1 MYNFFQLHTENFD
14 ECRETIK
21 NIFWMYQDM
30 IRSYGGFGHNIDF
43 ETVNYE
49 KFILVEI
56 IDEGMNGF
64 NEEVEMLR
72 QGSLVALCCEVQD
85 MLDEMRRDDR
95 VYNFIKELTTIPEIK
110 KMPFENDVLTSMLLA
125 LEEKPGDYWETLEF
139 GKLFSKNLE
148 NVYKKFV
155 INYFKRLL
163 VESESRF

>member
-1 MYNFFQLHTENFD
+1 
-14 ECRETIK
+14 
-21 NIFWMYQDM
+21 M

-72 QGSLVALCCEVQD
+72 QGSLVALCCEVHD

-95 VYNFIKELTTIPEIK
+95 VYNFIKGLITIPEIK
-110 KMPFENDVLTSMLLA
+110 KMPFESDVLTSMLLA

-139 GKLFSKNLE
+139 GTLFSKNLE

-155 INYFKRLL
+155 INYIKRLL

>member
-56 IDEGMNGF
+56 IDERMSGF

-72 QGSLVALCCEVQD
+72 QGSLVALCCEVQNL
-85 MLDEMRRDDR
+85 LDEMQRDDK

-110 KMPFENDVLTSMLLA
+110 KMSFENDVLSSMLLA
-125 LEEKPGDYWETLEF
+125 LEEKPGDWWETLKY
-139 GKLFSKNLE
+139 GSIFSKKLE
-148 NVYKKFV
+148 KVYKKFV
-155 INYFKRLL
+155 INYFNRLL
-163 VESESRF
+163 VEGESGF